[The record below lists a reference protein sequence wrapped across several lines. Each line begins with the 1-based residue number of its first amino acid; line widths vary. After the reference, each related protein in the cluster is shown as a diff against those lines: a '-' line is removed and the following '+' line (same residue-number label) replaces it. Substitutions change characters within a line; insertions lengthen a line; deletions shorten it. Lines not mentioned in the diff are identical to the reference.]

1 MPVLDLSFEWPVD
14 DAGYQIVTPEK
25 PKKPKKPKKPQRSL
39 RGPFSTPGPTAAD
52 VDLGPRIKRRGGSL
66 RMIRPLD
73 HNTLF
78 VDFAHLDGSD
88 DSCIE
93 FASRF
98 GYLGLFP
105 AENSEDGAGE
115 TGESIR
121 MWRDV
126 IDDMRRNVEG
136 WQANPAAFVP
146 DREIVMARLD
156 ASLVP
161 LDGRAV
167 LRIRPQSLIGAMQL
181 QFAQAIS
188 TGLDIR
194 NCDHCGKL
202 FETGGGGRT
211 RKARFCTDRCRSD
224 FHVAKRKV
232 PSGNITKKRRVSK

>member
-14 DAGYQIVTPEK
+14 DAGYQIVKPE
-25 PKKPKKPKKPQRSL
+25 KPKKPKKPQRSL
-39 RGPFSTPGPTAAD
+39 RGPFSPPGPTAVD
-52 VDLGPRIKRRGGSL
+52 VDLGPRIKRRGGPL

-98 GYLGLFP
+98 GYLGTFSGGI
-105 AENSEDGAGE
+105 SEDR
-115 TGESIR
+115 GESVLL
-121 MWRDV
+121 WRDD
-126 IDDMRRNVEG
+126 IDNMRRNVEA

-146 DREIVMARLD
+146 VREIVMAVLD

-167 LRIRPQSLIGAMQL
+167 LRIRPRSLMGAMQL
-181 QFAQAIS
+181 QFAQAVS

-202 FETGGGGRT
+202 FEIGGGGRT
-211 RKARFCTDRCRSD
+211 RKARFCSDRCRTD
-224 FHVAKRKV
+224 YHVARRKQ
-232 PSGNITKKRRVSK
+232 S

>member
-14 DAGYQIVTPEK
+14 DAGYQIVPPEK
-25 PKKPKKPKKPQRSL
+25 PPEVTSEKRQRSL
-39 RGPFSTPGPTAAD
+39 RGPFWPPEGTS
-52 VDLGPRIKRRGGSL
+52 LGVEQSPCIKRRGGPL

-73 HNTLF
+73 HSTLF
-78 VDFAHLDGSD
+78 VDFARLDGSD

-98 GYLGLFP
+98 GYLGMFP

-115 TGESIR
+115 SGESVFL
-121 MWRDV
+121 WRDA
-126 IDDMRRNVEG
+126 IDRMRRNVEA

-146 DREIVMARLD
+146 VREIVMAVLD

-167 LRIRPQSLIGAMQL
+167 LRIRPRSLMGAMQL
-181 QFAQAIS
+181 QFAQAVS

-202 FETGGGGRT
+202 FEIGGGGRT
-211 RKARFCTDRCRSD
+211 RKARFCSDRCRTD
-224 FHVAKRKV
+224 YHVARRKT
-232 PSGNITKKRRVSK
+232 S